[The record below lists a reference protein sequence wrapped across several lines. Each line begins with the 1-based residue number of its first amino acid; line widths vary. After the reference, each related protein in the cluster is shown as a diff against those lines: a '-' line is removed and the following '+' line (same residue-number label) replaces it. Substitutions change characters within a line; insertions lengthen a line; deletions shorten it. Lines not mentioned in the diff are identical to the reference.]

1 MKRSLR
7 KTTAGVS
14 VTYSDGNYSNNL
26 MGTEFELEQS
36 EAGICLSI
44 NLASNLAVRNKSANC
59 YSDACELA
67 EDHASLKSVQI
78 DESQVIDGLLNANQK
93 TPNARWEL
101 KLLLGE
107 KGTFRY
113 SVKPEISNR
122 SVFLNVC

>member
-1 MKRSLR
+1 MKRYLR
-7 KTTAGVS
+7 KTTAGIS

-44 NLASNLAVRNKSANC
+44 NLASNLAVRNRSTNC

-78 DESQVIDGLLNANQK
+78 DEGQVIDGLVIANQK
-93 TPNARWEL
+93 TPNARWQL
-101 KLLLGE
+101 KILLGDM
-107 KGTFRY
+107 GMFRY
-113 SVKPEISNR
+113 SVKPKISNR